1 MYIVT
6 WNKYLPVIKILLKR
20 AVAGDQSLVLNS
32 SDFQR
37 TAMVKKTGFSFTL
50 QFSNGRAT
58 NLIGAPLA
66 AKDLAF
72 VLMEDSV
79 VKELFT
85 QKDFHI
91 NMDAKF
97 RLGIKCLPDSV

>member
-20 AVAGDQSLVLNS
+20 AVAEDQSLVLNS
-32 SDFQR
+32 TDFQK
-37 TAMVKKTGFSFTL
+37 TAVVKKTGFSFNL
-50 QFSNGRAT
+50 QFSNGKAT
-58 NLIGAPLA
+58 NLIGASLP
-66 AKDLAF
+66 AKDLAS

-85 QKDFHI
+85 QKAFHI

-97 RLGIKCLPDSV
+97 RLGIKCIPETV